1 MVTKPPRKFTPSSD
15 QDLRFYYDECAGTIG
30 LASSFDALVGLA
42 LAGIPD
48 GGTIAQPTKARM
60 SRWTNWETPAER
72 QARVAEV
79 LAHMDLASVRILAA
93 AYLPGRHQ
101 NTSARRRTYKQPPMS
116 AFGSGA
122 GVHVEHGKLEV
133 DGAEQGPGQ
142 EHVDPVLDLL
152 TPLEAEF
159 KDLAVVVRLIAHEGA
174 VLALAK
180 ARATPQ
186 IDRNQWPGA
195 PNAEHR
201 RAWLSAQKVAKAARQ
216 EARAELKSIRAK
228 AERALSSAQGAYQE
242 VADQRPSRK
251 RRETKG
257 RAALLEIIGR
267 SNA

>member
-1 MVTKPPRKFTPSSD
+1 MTENRARAPRKFTPSSD

-101 NTSARRRTYKQPPMS
+101 NTSARRRTYKQPPMA

-122 GVHVEHGKLEV
+122 GVHVERGKLEV
-133 DGAEQGPGQ
+133 DGVEQGPGQ

-152 TPLEAEF
+152 TPLEAEY
-159 KDLAVVVRLIAHEGA
+159 KDLAQVVRLVAEEA
-174 VLALAK
+174 ATLALAK
-180 ARATPQ
+180 ART
-186 IDRNQWPGA
+186 A
-195 PNAEHR
+195 PDADPADK
-201 RAWLSAQKVAKAARQ
+201 RAWAAAQKVAKAARQ
-216 EARAELKSIRAK
+216 EARAEIKSIRAK

>member
-1 MVTKPPRKFTPSSD
+1 MTKPPRKFTPSSD

-79 LAHMDLASVRILAA
+79 LAHMDLASVRVLAA

-101 NTSARRRTYKQPPMS
+101 NTSARRRSYKQPPMA

-152 TPLEAEF
+152 TPLEAEY
-159 KDLAVVVRLIAHEGA
+159 KDLAIVVRLIAHEGA
-174 VLALAK
+174 MLALAK
-180 ARATPQ
+180 ARS
-186 IDRNQWPGA
+186 A
-195 PNAEHR
+195 PDADPTDR
-201 RAWLSAQKVAKAARQ
+201 RAWAAAQKVAKAARQ

-228 AERALSSAQGAYQE
+228 AERALAGAQGAYQE
-242 VADQRPSRK
+242 IADARPARK

>member
-1 MVTKPPRKFTPSSD
+1 MTKPPRKFTPSSD

-101 NTSARRRTYKQPPMS
+101 NTSARRRTYKQPPMA

-174 VLALAK
+174 TLALAK
-180 ARATPQ
+180 ARS
-186 IDRNQWPGA
+186 A
-195 PNAEHR
+195 PDADPTDK
-201 RAWLSAQKVAKAARQ
+201 RAWAAAQKAAKAARQ
-216 EARAELKSIRAK
+216 EARAEIKSIRAK

-242 VADQRPSRK
+242 VADQRPTRK

>member
-1 MVTKPPRKFTPSSD
+1 MTKPPRKFTPSSD

-101 NTSARRRTYKQPPMS
+101 NTSARRRSYKQPPMA
-116 AFGSGA
+116 AFGSGV
-122 GVHVEHGKLEV
+122 GVHVECGKVVL
-133 DGAEQGPGQ
+133 DGAATRGVMQ

-159 KDLAVVVRLIAHEGA
+159 KDLAIVVRLIAHEGA
-174 VLALAK
+174 TLALAK
-180 ARATPQ
+180 ART
-186 IDRNQWPGA
+186 A
-195 PNAEHR
+195 PDADPTDR
-201 RAWLSAQKVAKAARQ
+201 RAWAAAQKVAKAARQ

-228 AERALSSAQGAYQE
+228 AERALASAQGAYQE
-242 VADQRPSRK
+242 IADARPARK